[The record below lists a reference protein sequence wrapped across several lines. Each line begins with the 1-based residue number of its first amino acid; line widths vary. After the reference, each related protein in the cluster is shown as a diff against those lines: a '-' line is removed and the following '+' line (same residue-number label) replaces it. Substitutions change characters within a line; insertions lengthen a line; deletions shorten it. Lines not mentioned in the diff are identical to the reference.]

1 MKESI
6 TLKIKPDFKKY
17 YNVNRLFSYDASFY
31 FIIGGRGIGKTT
43 GFNIHDV
50 IDYKHNGNEFVYA
63 RRYQPELKKCKSML
77 NPVVNNKV
85 TIEGYGDGAYEYRI
99 NGARVGYGVALSS
112 QQSLKSGMDF
122 TKVNTMVFDEAILP
136 LGGSFHYLENE
147 VEMFLELVSTVF
159 RDRVGYRVFVLGNNA
174 NIFNIYFDYFK
185 IPPFESSYYDRNRG
199 IYAEMAKNSAQLL
212 EAEKKTPLFK
222 LTDGTAYGD
231 YHYNNKVLVTTS
243 GTIAVKPDYAK
254 VIARILVKTYTL
266 NVYAIGKGLTM
277 FIEFRDRQ
285 INDNI
290 TFKLYDEN
298 GNPNLYYIREF
309 KQTALG
315 KLILE
320 RYYMND
326 VAFDCEK
333 AVEIFCEFV
342 SKVRL

>member
-17 YNVNRLFSYDASFY
+17 YNINRLFSYDASFY

-43 GFNIHDV
+43 GFNIHN
-50 IDYKHNGNEFVYA
+50 ILDYKRQGNEFVYA
-63 RRYQPELKKCKSML
+63 RRYQPELRKCKTML
-77 NPVVNNKV
+77 NPIVNNKV

-122 TKVNTMVFDEAILP
+122 TKANVLVYDEAILP

-147 VEMFLELVSTVF
+147 VEMLLELVSTVF
-159 RDRVGYRVFVLGNNA
+159 RDRTGYRVFILGNNA

-185 IPPFESSYYDRNRG
+185 IPTFESSYYDRDRG
-199 IYAEMAKNSAQLL
+199 IYAEMARNSAELL
-212 EAEKKTPLFK
+212 EAEKKTPLYK
-222 LTDGTAYGD
+222 LTKNTAYGD

-243 GTIAVKPDYAK
+243 GTIATKPDYAK
-254 VIARILVKTYTL
+254 VVARILVKNYTL

-277 FIEFRDRQ
+277 FIEFRDKP
-285 INDNI
+285 INDSL

-298 GNPNLYYIREF
+298 GNLNHLYVKAF
-309 KQTALG
+309 KQAGLG
-315 KLILE
+315 RLILE
-320 RYYMND
+320 RYYLND
-326 VAFDCEK
+326 ILFDCEK
-333 AVEIFCEFV
+333 AIEIFAEFV
-342 SKVRL
+342 SLVRF